1 MTLAKP
7 KPIREYHHVDRALL
21 DREIRP
27 SLQPAVLRGAAA
39 EWPAVR
45 AARHSDEALVKYVKR
60 FSGGRR
66 VAAIVGPPEIGGRFF
81 YSDDMLGFNF
91 ERGQSPLEPFLD
103 RLLRDRE
110 HASPIA
116 MAVQSEIIPDVLAG
130 FEAENR
136 IDLIPADVQPRV
148 WIGNRIQV
156 APHYDLYENIGIVVA
171 GRRRFTLFPPEQIVN
186 LYAGPFELTPAGT
199 PISLVNPCAPDLE
212 RFPRFAEAMTTALTA
227 ELEPGDAIYIP
238 FHWWHGVESLE
249 PFNVFVNYWWSEA
262 RPDLGRPYDAL
273 MHAIFALKHLPPEQR
288 AIWRTMFDHYVFE
301 IDGDPAAHLPSHA
314 RGMLGEPTGELIAR
328 MRATLKQIALR
339 I

>member
-1 MTLAKP
+1 MTLATP
-7 KPIREYHHVDRALL
+7 KPIREYDHADRALL

-27 SLQPAVLRGAAA
+27 SLQPAVLRGAAT

-45 AARHSDEALVKYVKR
+45 AARQSDETLVKYLKR
-60 FSGGRR
+60 FSAGRR
-66 VAAIVGPPEIGGRFF
+66 VAAIVGQPEIGGRFF

-136 IDLIPADVQPRV
+136 IDLMPADVQPRV

-186 LYAGPFELTPAGT
+186 LYVGPFELTPAGT

-262 RPDLGRPYDAL
+262 RSDLGRPYDAL
-273 MHAIFALKHLPPEQR
+273 MHAFFALKHLPSEQR

-301 IDGDPAAHLPSHA
+301 IGGDPAAHLPSHA
-314 RGMLGEPTGELIAR
+314 RGMLGEPTPELIAR
-328 MRATLKQIALR
+328 MRATLKQIASR